1 MGVDRAVM
9 EVIAAMQITIEIPD
23 AIAQRLLP
31 HWSNLAQKLL
41 ELLLQAA
48 GQAGLISPE
57 ETTSTEAD
65 RVSELGPDP
74 QVLQYMEAQA
84 KLYDQQRGDLFLRYQ
99 GQYIWFEDGEVRD
112 ADDSFAGLMER
123 IYAETGPRPLF
134 VCKVLAQEPQYQV
147 RTPFRMRPL

>member
-1 MGVDRAVM
+1 M

-23 AIAQRLLP
+23 AIAQRILP

-57 ETTSTEAD
+57 ETTSTG
-65 RVSELGPDP
+65 VNLVPELGPDP

-84 KLYDQQRGDLFLRYQ
+84 KLYDQQRGDLLLSYKD
-99 GQYIWFEDGEVRD
+99 QYIWFEDGAVRD
-112 ADDSFAGLMER
+112 ADDSYAELMER
-123 IYAETGPRPLF
+123 IYGEKGPRPLF
-134 VCKVLAQEPQYQV
+134 ICKVTAEDPQYQV
-147 RTPFRMRPL
+147 RTPFRVRPL